1 MADVTSERRPVF
13 GQDSRRHRTLAA
25 GARVRVRGEE
35 WLVRSVRQSSDGT
48 TAVHV
53 TGLSEL
59 VRQKDAIFLEAL
71 DTIEELRPEETDLV
85 ADDSPRYR
93 RSRLYLETLL
103 RRTPPAGA
111 GITLGHLGAMK
122 RTNYQLQP
130 TVKALSQLRPRIL
143 LADGVGLG
151 KTIEVGVLLTEL
163 IERGRGDRIL
173 VVALK
178 SILAQFQEE
187 LWARFTIPLVRLDSV
202 GIQRVQSKIP
212 SNMNPFY
219 HFDRVIISI
228 DTLKKDAKYRRY
240 LEACRWDVVV
250 IDECQNVAIRTRGSQ
265 SAMAQ
270 RARLAQLLARQSD
283 ALVLTSA
290 TPHDGSS
297 KSFASIVRLLE
308 PTAIAD
314 ENDYGKDE
322 VEDYFLRRFKKDIS
336 HEVEDEFPE
345 RRLELRKMAAS
356 PQEDTVFEA
365 LDQIT
370 FQTIDRRRS
379 KGRGILF
386 RTGLLKAFL
395 SSPDAC
401 LETVEH
407 RLKHADLQVEDAAAE
422 HDREVLTTLLQ
433 KLEKVRGDAFC
444 KYTKLLEHLRDLGF
458 DQKKSPERIVIF
470 SERLAT
476 LRFLA
481 ERLTKDLGLA
491 KDALETFHGSLDD
504 QKQQGLVKSFG
515 SESSP
520 VRILL
525 ASDAASEGINLHFF
539 CHRMI
544 HFDLP
549 WSLITLEQRNGRID
563 RFGQRQTPELTYLLT
578 IPSNPKLQGDLRVLE
593 RLIEKEQNAHLNL
606 GDVAWLMK
614 LHDPALEEERI
625 AEAIQEHEDPEQVLP
640 DQDDTFDFMQM
651 LLGDGQQESQA
662 VEIAERLRLYPD
674 DLDFARD
681 AFEEIEEVDEEHLV
695 WHDHLQGFELTP
707 TPDLLR
713 RFDTLPPELRQQDS
727 LKLTADRDRVM
738 KALED
743 SREDEGRWPEWQL
756 FWEQHP
762 VAEWLD
768 DRVLGAFAAHEAPV
782 LRMARGIEP
791 GQRYVLIQGQVSNGR
806 SQPVLVEWFAVRFQG
821 DRRDGIEPFQD
832 LARRTG
838 LTEQTAN
845 PGGELVD
852 HERAE
857 LKELLPEAV
866 AAGREHLD
874 SLRNQRAATLSAP
887 LREGLSKLRDWKD
900 KRLALLDER
909 RAKKAEKGTLRKDE
923 KRRLEDQR
931 LAAERLYDSRRQWIE
946 EGMRT
951 SQEPYLRVAAILVPH
966 GRGA

>member
-1 MADVTSERRPVF
+1 MTDVSEPKLRF
-13 GQDSRRHRTLAA
+13 GETRARHRTLAA

-35 WLVRSVRQSSDGT
+35 WLVRSVKQSSDGT
-48 TAVHV
+48 VAVHV

-71 DTIEELRPEETDLV
+71 DTIEELRPEETDL
-85 ADDSPRYR
+85 ASDDTPRYR

-103 RRTPPAGA
+103 RRTPPASA
-111 GITLGHLGAMK
+111 AITLGHLGAMK

-240 LEACRWDVVV
+240 LEACRWDAVV
-250 IDECQNVAIRTRGSQ
+250 IDECQNVAIRTRGGQ
-265 SAMAQ
+265 SSMAQ
-270 RARLAQLLARQSD
+270 RARLAQLLAAQTD
-283 ALVLTSA
+283 ALILTSA

-297 KSFASIVRLLE
+297 QSFASLVRLLE

-314 ENDYGKDE
+314 ENDYGKGE
-322 VEDYFLRRFKKDIS
+322 VEDYFLRRFKKDIK
-336 HEVEDEFPE
+336 HEVEGDFPE
-345 RRLELRKMAAS
+345 RELELKKVEAS
-356 PQEDTVFEA
+356 PEEDAVFEA
-365 LDQIT
+365 LDEIT
-370 FQTIDRRRS
+370 FQTIDRRAT

-395 SSPDAC
+395 SSPAAC
-401 LETVEH
+401 LETIEH
-407 RLKHADLQVEDAAAE
+407 RLKHKDVRADNQSAA
-422 HDREVLTTLLQ
+422 HDREVLTSLQ
-433 KLEKVRGDAFC
+433 KKLKPVDGKAFG
-444 KYTKLLEHLRDLGF
+444 KYQKLLERLRSLGF
-458 DQKKSPERIVIF
+458 DEKKSTERIVIF

-476 LRFLA
+476 LRFLQGH
-481 ERLTKDLGLA
+481 LTKDLGLA

-563 RFGQRQTPELTYLLT
+563 RFGQRLTPELTYLLT
-578 IPSNPKLQGDLRVLE
+578 IPSNPRLQGDLRVLE
-593 RLIEKEQNAHLNL
+593 RLIEKEQSAHLNL

-614 LHDPALEEERI
+614 LHDPELEEERV
-625 AEAIQEHEDPEQVLP
+625 AKAIEEHEAPEDVLP

-651 LLGDGQQESQA
+651 LLGDGQKDAHA
-662 VEIAERLRLYPD
+662 VEIAERLRLYPG

-695 WHDHLQGFELTP
+695 WHDHLDGFELSP

-713 RFDTLPPELRQQDS
+713 RFDYLPPELRQNDT

-743 SREDEGRWPEWQL
+743 SREDENRWPEWQL

-806 SQPVLVEWFAVRFQG
+806 SQPVLVEWFAVRFEG
-821 DRRDGIEPFQD
+821 DRRDGIEPFAE

-838 LTEQTAN
+838 LTDQTAN
-845 PGGELVD
+845 PGGELVA
-852 HERAE
+852 HERDA

-909 RAKKAEKGTLRKDE
+909 RAKKAEKGSLRKDE
-923 KRRLEDQR
+923 KRRLEDERQHV
-931 LAAERLYDSRRQWIE
+931 ERLYDSRRQWIE

-951 SQEPYLRVAAILVPH
+951 NPEPYLRVAAILVPH